1 MATTS
6 PQEILI
12 ERFSEPDVSS
22 TPWSQVEAVLESA
35 ELFWLSS
42 VRSDGRPH
50 VAPLPAVWHEDRLHF
65 CTGADEQKAVNIQR
79 KSSSGANDWKRSM
92 ERRS

>member
-12 ERFSEPDVSS
+12 ERFSEPGVSS

-35 ELFWLSS
+35 ELFWLFGS
-42 VRSDGRPH
+42 
-50 VAPLPAVWHEDRLHF
+50 
-65 CTGADEQKAVNIQR
+65 I
-79 KSSSGANDWKRSM
+79 
-92 ERRS
+92 RRSSACSPTPSGVARGPSPFLHGSR